1 MTLHV
6 LFTEDGIPGWI
17 GEAPR
22 EGSEPVEDVS
32 IEFMATHRRTAR
44 GKWVAR
50 TVAKPV
56 EPTEDEM
63 AAAAEAAYRQALAD
77 RDRAVREALA
87 AEADP
92 LFFRWQREEATR
104 EEWLAA
110 VAAIRARFPKPE
122 RP

>member
-22 EGSEPVEDVS
+22 EGSEPVEGLS
-32 IEFMATHRRTAR
+32 LEFLAMHRRTLR

-50 TVAKPV
+50 TLDAPA
-56 EPTEDEM
+56 EPSAEEL
-63 AAAAEAAYRQALAD
+63 AALAEAAYQTALED
-77 RDRAVREALA
+77 RDQAVREALA

-92 LFFRWQREEATR
+92 LFFRWQRAEATR
-104 EEWLAA
+104 EDWLAA
-110 VAAIRARFPKPE
+110 VAAVKERFPKPD

>member
-22 EGSEPVEDVS
+22 EGSEPVDGLTIDFLAS
-32 IEFMATHRRTAR
+32 HRRTAR

-50 TVAKPV
+50 VEVKPV
-56 EPTEDEM
+56 GPTAEEM
-63 AAAAEAAYRQALAD
+63 AAEAEAAYRQALAD
-77 RDRAVREALA
+77 RDTDVREALA

-104 EEWLAA
+104 EDWLAA
-110 VAAIRARFPKPE
+110 VAAVKSRYPKPE

>member
-22 EGSEPVEDVS
+22 DRSEPVEGLSLD
-32 IEFMATHRRTAR
+32 FLATHRRSAR

-50 TVAKPV
+50 AAPAPL
-56 EPTEDEM
+56 EPTAGDL
-63 AAAAEAAYRQALAD
+63 AATAEAAYHAALAD
-77 RDRAVREALA
+77 RDQALRAALA

-92 LFFRWQREEATR
+92 VFFRWQRGEATR
-104 EEWLAA
+104 EDWLAE
-110 VAAIRARFPKPE
+110 VAAVKARFPKPD